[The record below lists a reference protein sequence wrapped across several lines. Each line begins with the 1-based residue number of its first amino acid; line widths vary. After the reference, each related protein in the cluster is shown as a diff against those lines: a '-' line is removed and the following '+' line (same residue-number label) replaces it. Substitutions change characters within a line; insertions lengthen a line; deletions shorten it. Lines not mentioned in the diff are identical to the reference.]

1 MRLIFLLTLISFS
14 SYGQRTF
21 EINKNETDS
30 IELKDYKIFSVSET
44 VDINFIG
51 QEIPKSRRLK
61 LTKEESITADNL
73 FREQYVK
80 VNVDQY
86 YKQFHDSK
94 QFDNTE
100 ELERAKSTYQKTY
113 KRIERNAKRDQSK
126 KIKKYDRYFFGY
138 LNADNE
144 KLVLMRF
151 DPLKIK
157 YFSIPGT
164 GESHIDV
171 LTIYIL
177 NLDKQVLSM
186 TGFADFKEY

>member
-1 MRLIFLLTLISFS
+1 MTLISFS
-14 SYGQRTF
+14 SFGQRTF

-51 QEIPKSRRLK
+51 REIPKSLRFK
-61 LTKEESITADNL
+61 LTKEESINADNL

-80 VNVDQY
+80 AHVDQY
-86 YKQFHDSK
+86 YKQFHDPE
-94 QFDNTE
+94 QFDNSK
-100 ELERAKSTYQKTY
+100 ELEIAKSTYQQTH
-113 KRIERNAKRDQSK
+113 KRIENNAKRDQLK
-126 KIKKYDRYFFGY
+126 KIKTYDRYFFGY

-151 DPLKIK
+151 DPQKIK

-177 NLDKQVLSM
+177 NLDKRVLSM
-186 TGFADFKEY
+186 AGFADFKE

>member
-1 MRLIFLLTLISFS
+1 MRIILLLTLINFS
-14 SYGQRTF
+14 SFGQRTF

-30 IELKDYKIFSVSET
+30 IELKNYKIFSVSET

-51 QEIPKSRRLK
+51 REIPKSIRFK

-80 VNVDQY
+80 ANIDQY
-86 YKQFHDSK
+86 YKQFHDPE
-94 QFDNTE
+94 QFDNSE
-100 ELERAKSTYQKTY
+100 ELERAKSTYQQTY
-113 KRIERNAKRDQSK
+113 KKIESNAKRDQLK
-126 KIKKYDRYFFGY
+126 KIKQYDRYFFGY
-138 LNADNE
+138 LNSDNE

-151 DPLKIK
+151 DPQKIK

-186 TGFADFKEY
+186 AGFADFKE

>member
-1 MRLIFLLTLISFS
+1 MTLVSFS
-14 SYGQRTF
+14 CFGQRTF

-51 QEIPKSRRLK
+51 REIPKSLRFK
-61 LTKEESITADNL
+61 LTKEESINADNL

-80 VNVDQY
+80 ANVDQY
-86 YKQFHDSK
+86 YKQFHDPK
-94 QFDNTE
+94 QFDNSK
-100 ELERAKSTYQKTY
+100 ELEIAKSTYQQTH
-113 KRIERNAKRDQSK
+113 KRIENNAKRDQLK

-151 DPLKIK
+151 DPQKIK
-157 YFSIPGT
+157 YFSIHGT
-164 GESHIDV
+164 SESHIDV

-177 NLDKQVLSM
+177 NLDKRVLSM
-186 TGFADFKEY
+186 AGFADFKE